1 MSMKIKVTI
10 PSVEFVQAD
19 SSIRRSLFKI
29 LEAGGTIPENDM
41 MEVWRGLSGPVR
53 CEWAVKM
60 AGTIQ
65 LQPTHIQELQEH
77 HKRSTKLQVYLFT
90 SQKSLSDEETNRMF
104 ATWTE
109 VVKRAFNKQLS
120 TRWPIYGSGSGK
132 LRRFSDSLLGS
143 GCHYID
149 RLDEQT
155 LYDLS
160 SFASSYVAA
169 AADTKLGNPYAYV
182 PWFISQYIEM
192 LSRGTRNSVLVPLL
206 ASPNQKIS
214 KLAESAYSK
223 VAINSLDNSSIL
235 K

>member
-19 SSIRRSLFKI
+19 SAIRRSLFKI

-77 HKRSTKLQVYLFT
+77 HKRSTKLQTYLFT
-90 SQKSLSDEETNRMF
+90 SQESLSDEETNRMF
-104 ATWTE
+104 AAWTE
-109 VVKRAFNKQLS
+109 VVKIAFNKQMSSGYPL
-120 TRWPIYGSGSGK
+120 YGSGSGK
-132 LRRFSDSLLGS
+132 LRRFVVSLLGG

-155 LYDLS
+155 LYDIS
-160 SFASSYVAA
+160 SFVSSHVT
-169 AADTKLGNPYAYV
+169 AADTKLGHSYKYV

>member
-19 SSIRRSLFKI
+19 SAIRRSLFKI
-29 LEAGGTIPENDM
+29 LEAGGTILENDM

-77 HKRSTKLQVYLFT
+77 HKRSTKLQTYLFT
-90 SQKSLSDEETNRMF
+90 SQESLSDEETNRMF
-104 ATWTE
+104 TTWTE
-109 VVKRAFNKQLS
+109 VVKRAFNKQMSSDYPL
-120 TRWPIYGSGSGK
+120 YGSGTGK
-132 LRRFSDSLLGS
+132 LSRFVASLLGS

-149 RLDEQT
+149 RLDEQA
-155 LYDLS
+155 LYDIS
-160 SFASSYVAA
+160 SLVSSHVTA
-169 AADTKLGNPYAYV
+169 GIFGSPYKHV
-182 PWFISQYIEM
+182 PWYIQRYVEM

>member
-10 PSVEFVQAD
+10 PSIEFVQAD
-19 SSIRRSLFKI
+19 SAIRRSLYKI

-41 MEVWRGLSGPVR
+41 MEIWRGLSGKVR

-77 HKRSTKLQVYLFT
+77 HKRSTKLQTYLFT
-90 SQKSLSDEETNRMF
+90 SQESLSDEEINRMF

-109 VVKRAFNKQLS
+109 VVKRAFNKQMSSDYPL
-120 TRWPIYGSGSGK
+120 YGSGSGK
-132 LRRFSDSLLGS
+132 LRRFVASLLGS

-155 LYDLS
+155 LYDIS
-160 SFASSYVAA
+160 SFVSSHVA
-169 AADTKLGNPYAYV
+169 AADTKLGHSYKYV

>member
-19 SSIRRSLFKI
+19 SAITRSLFKI

-41 MEVWRGLSGPVR
+41 MEVWRGLSGKVR

-77 HKRSTKLQVYLFT
+77 HKRSTKLQTYLFT
-90 SQKSLSDEETNRMF
+90 SQESLSDEEINRMF

-109 VVKRAFNKQLS
+109 VVKRAFNKQMSSDYPL
-120 TRWPIYGSGSGK
+120 YGSGSGK
-132 LRRFSDSLLGS
+132 LRRFVASLLGS

-155 LYDLS
+155 LYDIS
-160 SFASSYVAA
+160 SFVSSHVA
-169 AADTKLGNPYAYV
+169 AADTKLGHSYKYV

>member
-169 AADTKLGNPYAYV
+169 AADTKLGHSYKYV

>member
-1 MSMKIKVTI
+1 MKIKVTI

>member
-19 SSIRRSLFKI
+19 SAIRRSLFKI

-77 HKRSTKLQVYLFT
+77 HKRSTKLQTYLFT
-90 SQKSLSDEETNRMF
+90 SQESLSDEETNRMF

-109 VVKRAFNKQLS
+109 VVKRAFNKQMSSGYPL
-120 TRWPIYGSGSGK
+120 YGSGTGK
-132 LRRFSDSLLGS
+132 LSRFVASLLGS

-155 LYDLS
+155 LYDIS
-160 SFASSYVAA
+160 SFVSSHTAA
-169 AADTKLGNPYAYV
+169 AEIKSGYSYKYL

>member
-19 SSIRRSLFKI
+19 SAIRRSLYKI

-41 MEVWRGLSGPVR
+41 MEIWRGLSGKVR

-77 HKRSTKLQVYLFT
+77 HKRSTKLQTYLFT
-90 SQKSLSDEETNRMF
+90 SQESLSDEEINRMF

-109 VVKRAFNKQLS
+109 VVKRAFNKQMSSDYPL
-120 TRWPIYGSGSGK
+120 YGSGSGK
-132 LRRFSDSLLGS
+132 LRRFVASLLGS

-155 LYDLS
+155 LYDIS
-160 SFASSYVAA
+160 SFVSSHVA
-169 AADTKLGNPYAYV
+169 AADTKLGHSYKYV

>member
-10 PSVEFVQAD
+10 PSIEFVQAD
-19 SSIRRSLFKI
+19 SAIRRSLFKI

-41 MEVWRGLSGPVR
+41 MEIWRGLSGKVR

-77 HKRSTKLQVYLFT
+77 HKRSTKLQTYLFT
-90 SQKSLSDEETNRMF
+90 SQESLSDEEINRMF
-104 ATWTE
+104 TTWTE
-109 VVKRAFNKQLS
+109 VVKRAFNKQMSSGYPL
-120 TRWPIYGSGSGK
+120 YGSGSGK
-132 LRRFSDSLLGS
+132 IRRFVTSLLGS
-143 GCHYID
+143 GFHYID

-155 LYDLS
+155 LYDIS
-160 SFASSYVAA
+160 SFVSSHVA
-169 AADTKLGNPYAYV
+169 AADTKLGNPYKYV

>member
-65 LQPTHIQELQEH
+65 LQPTHIQDLQEH

-120 TRWPIYGSGSGK
+120 TRWPLYGSGSGK
-132 LRRFSDSLLGS
+132 LGRFATSLLGS

-155 LYDLS
+155 LYDLN
-160 SFASSYVAA
+160 SFVSSYVA
-169 AADTKLGNPYAYV
+169 AADTKLGNPYTYV

-214 KLAESAYSK
+214 KLAESAYGK

>member
-19 SSIRRSLFKI
+19 SAIRRSLFKI
-29 LEAGGTIPENDM
+29 LEAGGTILENDM

-77 HKRSTKLQVYLFT
+77 HKRSTKLQTYLFT
-90 SQKSLSDEETNRMF
+90 SQESLSDEEINRMF
-104 ATWTE
+104 TTWTE
-109 VVKRAFNKQLS
+109 VVKRAFNKQMSSDYPL
-120 TRWPIYGSGSGK
+120 YGSGTGK
-132 LRRFSDSLLGS
+132 LSRFVASLLGS

-149 RLDEQT
+149 RLDEQA
-155 LYDLS
+155 LYDIS
-160 SFASSYVAA
+160 SLVSSHVA
-169 AADTKLGNPYAYV
+169 AADTKFGNPYKYV
-182 PWFISQYIEM
+182 PWFISHYIEM

>member
-19 SSIRRSLFKI
+19 SAIRRSLFKI

-41 MEVWRGLSGPVR
+41 MEVWRGLSGKVR

-77 HKRSTKLQVYLFT
+77 HKRSTKLQTYLFT
-90 SQKSLSDEETNRMF
+90 SQESLSDEEINRMF

-109 VVKRAFNKQLS
+109 VVKRAFNKQMSSDYPL
-120 TRWPIYGSGSGK
+120 YGSGSGK
-132 LRRFSDSLLGS
+132 LRRFVASLLGS

-155 LYDLS
+155 LYDIS
-160 SFASSYVAA
+160 SFVSSHVA
-169 AADTKLGNPYAYV
+169 AADTKLGHSYKYV